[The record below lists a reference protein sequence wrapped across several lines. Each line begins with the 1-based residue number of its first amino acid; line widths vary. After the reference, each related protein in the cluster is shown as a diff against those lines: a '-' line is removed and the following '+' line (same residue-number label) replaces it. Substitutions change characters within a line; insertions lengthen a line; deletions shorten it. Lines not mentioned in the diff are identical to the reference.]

1 MRTSACCTKLLLH
14 CPDTS
19 ELGVLTLA
27 CLPRFWLQSRMNLL
41 PQELES
47 QISQHSISL
56 DCMEVRWTALLPPLD
71 CCSCALALVL
81 PEQC

>member
-1 MRTSACCTKLLLH
+1 MARLCLLAAQQLPCRACSTKLLLH

-19 ELGVLTLA
+19 ELGVLALA
-27 CLPRFWLQSRMNLL
+27 CLQSRMNLL

-56 DCMEVRWTALLPPLD
+56 DCMEVRWAALLLQP
-71 CCSCALALVL
+71 
-81 PEQC
+81 